1 MSEHTQ
7 RSNQA
12 GERPGLTACFFAK
25 ISRGMAT
32 SPSRPPPEERAAEII
47 NSMPSSSNLVT
58 KTGSVILGTGL
69 VATAI
74 SQELYVVNEE
84 TVIAVGFF
92 ILISAIY
99 KVRHFRLRGLLEAG
113 WLTQWGTVGS

>member
-1 MSEHTQ
+1 
-7 RSNQA
+7 
-12 GERPGLTACFFAK
+12 
-25 ISRGMAT
+25 
-32 SPSRPPPEERAAEII
+32 
-47 NSMPSSSNLVT
+47 MPSSFNLVT

-99 KVRHFRLRGLLEAG
+99 KVRHFRLRGLLRGGLAHSMG
-113 WLTQWGTVGS
+113 YGGVVGGEGAVQGLG